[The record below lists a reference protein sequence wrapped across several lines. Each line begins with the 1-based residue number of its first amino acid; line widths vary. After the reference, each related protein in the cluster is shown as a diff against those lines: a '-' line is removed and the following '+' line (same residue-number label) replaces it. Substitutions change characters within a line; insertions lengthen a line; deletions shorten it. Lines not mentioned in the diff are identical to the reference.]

1 MVDLGLRHLLALT
14 CNLLE
19 EGRSQHP
26 YCFSHTGLST
36 YQGLPVSVPVW
47 SVLSIGHLHGPSNC
61 RDFRHFAGCNVP
73 RRQNVSQDPS
83 CPLSSEEFDQSL
95 DALWIVRTELRVVEL
110 KLCKSRAGCIEDQR
124 VTSSDSLEVPH
135 THDKL
140 YLLLINLQIIFRRV
154 ETGN

>member
-1 MVDLGLRHLLALT
+1 MTSVTLLVAT
-14 CNLLE
+14 
-19 EGRSQHP
+19 
-26 YCFSHTGLST
+26 
-36 YQGLPVSVPVW
+36 
-47 SVLSIGHLHGPSNC
+47 
-61 RDFRHFAGCNVP
+61 FRVGKTFLKTRLA
-73 RRQNVSQDPS
+73 
-83 CPLSSEEFDQSL
+83 PLSSEEFDQSL